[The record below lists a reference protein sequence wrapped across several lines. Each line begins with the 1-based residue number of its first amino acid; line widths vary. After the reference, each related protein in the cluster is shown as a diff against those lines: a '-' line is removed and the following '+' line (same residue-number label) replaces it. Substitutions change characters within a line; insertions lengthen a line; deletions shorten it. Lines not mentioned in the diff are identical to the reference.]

1 MSTRDDDDGVKA
13 AMDKLEVYECVD
25 WLVYQIEERAARNGD
40 AGATGSGAGSH
51 GGSVEGDL
59 DDGFEEDDE
68 EEEEEEEED
77 EDEDEE
83 EDIDEED
90 EQRPSA
96 SGEDGAREPSEV
108 AAPAEAVDASKPLT
122 KREAAQAAFKHLKF
136 TWGTVHAHPSLDD
149 EHVNTMLAHVAAS
162 NLMPAKDLFLMLCD
176 IEGVVL
182 IVTPRLLSTQPE
194 ESFHNALACDNI
206 AHVGGVDVR
215 ILTPL
220 LIHCSTEAA
229 RLQLTAAVSG
239 VEAYIGEWSLLCGRP
254 VVLQEG
260 VVELGLSLQVC

>member
-1 MSTRDDDDGVKA
+1 MRIPLLMTNTSTRCLR
-13 AMDKLEVYECVD
+13 MLLPPTSC
-25 WLVYQIEERAARNGD
+25 
-40 AGATGSGAGSH
+40 
-51 GGSVEGDL
+51 
-59 DDGFEEDDE
+59 
-68 EEEEEEEED
+68 
-77 EDEDEE
+77 
-83 EDIDEED
+83 
-90 EQRPSA
+90 RP
-96 SGEDGAREPSEV
+96 
-108 AAPAEAVDASKPLT
+108 KT
-122 KREAAQAAFKHLKF
+122 
-136 TWGTVHAHPSLDD
+136 
-149 EHVNTMLAHVAAS
+149 
-162 NLMPAKDLFLMLCD
+162 FLMLCD